1 MDCRSLPFR
10 KFSFM
15 DMSTCTHYILYDQ
28 AYLMGLIFVVRQKL
42 RKFDSSKISHY
53 TVVLQLMYIYLALV
67 SRTPHECGNSK
78 RRLFGKG

>member
-1 MDCRSLPFR
+1 MDGRSLPFR

-15 DMSTCTHYILYDQ
+15 DMSTCTHYILYSQ
-28 AYLMGLIFVVRQKL
+28 AYFMGLIFAVRQ
-42 RKFDSSKISHY
+42 KFDSSNISHY

-67 SRTPHECGNSK
+67 SRTPHECGDSK